1 MQGNASDLMTGLPLQ
16 SVFSSD
22 TDAYHQTLRLMTVVY
37 APMEMIDLIIEAQPV
52 LQKLFGNGWV
62 KLACIEPDT
71 RKTYLLN
78 RDFTWQSIH

>member
-1 MQGNASDLMTGLPLQ
+1 
-16 SVFSSD
+16 
-22 TDAYHQTLRLMTVVY
+22 MTVVY
-37 APMEMIDLIIEAQPV
+37 APSEMLDLVIRAQPV

-78 RDFTWQSIH
+78 RDFTWQIIH